1 MNPLTDIG
9 EMRLSEAREGG
20 KDYFFKPSFEA
31 MSAIGEPEEIV
42 STFSLIHGA
51 EVQEIIGRLS
61 RLPAPLPQQ
70 MLDSLFHMPTEK
82 ILTASMHVMR
92 CCYRGGDD
100 LTPLIGEWKG
110 WSNCVVYRPGA
121 LPKEDIIVLAQHLM
135 QHGVVGKAKIRKLQR
150 HETNEYSTEFKA
162 IDYIIAARNHFGMSR
177 DDAANLTMT
186 EFTLLLAA
194 KYPDQKGF
202 TKDEYDSIADDFL
215 AQQAHRRAMSAQQH

>member
-1 MNPLTDIG
+1 MKTPDNLQSNHH
-9 EMRLSEAREGG
+9 L
-20 KDYFFKPSFEA
+20 
-31 MSAIGEPEEIV
+31 
-42 STFSLIHGA
+42 
-51 EVQEIIGRLS
+51 
-61 RLPAPLPQQ
+61 
-70 MLDSLFHMPTEK
+70 
-82 ILTASMHVMR
+82 
-92 CCYRGGDD
+92 CCYKGSDD

-162 IDYIIAARNHFGMSR
+162 IDYIIAARNHFGMNR
-177 DDAANLTMT
+177 DDAADLTMT

-202 TKDEYDSIADDFL
+202 TKDEYDAVADEYL
-215 AQQAHRRAMSAQQH
+215 AKKARRLAKSG